1 MLTSLAA
8 LIVAFLAAVL
18 LTPLVRFLA
27 KSRGL
32 LDEPAERKIH
42 DVAVPRLGGIAI
54 ATAFYLGLAAALV
67 VGSQRASPLRA
78 ADQLV
83 AVLLGAAL
91 IVSVGV
97 VDDLFGM
104 RARAKLAAQ
113 IAVAIVVVLLGIS
126 IDHLD
131 GPWGRIGLGA
141 WSVPL
146 TVIWFVVVMNAI
158 NLIDGLDGLASGVAL
173 IGMCAFYLI
182 ASASGATPPMAAVLA
197 AAVGGVLGFLPF
209 NFYPASIIMGDTGA
223 ILLGFLLAAAGV
235 AVTQFGSPGAAPWA
249 PVLVLGL
256 PLVDTAWAIVRRALS
271 GAPIFAPD
279 KRHIHHQLL
288 AAGLSQRNA
297 MLVLWVI
304 SVALGLVAVLAAH

>member
-1 MLTSLAA
+1 MPTPLAA

-27 KSRGL
+27 RRWRL
-32 LDEPAERKIH
+32 LDEPAERKVH
-42 DVAVPRLGGIAI
+42 GVAIPRLGGVAI
-54 ATAFYLGLAAALV
+54 AVAFYLGMAATLV
-67 VGSQRASPLRA
+67 VASPSPLRA

-83 AVLLGAAL
+83 AVLLGGAL
-91 IVSVGV
+91 IVCIGI

-113 IAVAIVVVLLGIS
+113 IVVAIVVVMLGIT

-131 GPWGRIGLGA
+131 GPWGSIGLGA

-146 TVIWFVVVMNAI
+146 TVVWFVLVMNAM

-173 IGMCAFYLI
+173 VGMGAFYLI
-182 ASASGATPPMAAVLA
+182 ASAGGATPPIAAVLA
-197 AAVGGVLGFLPF
+197 AAAGGVLGFLPF
-209 NFYPASIIMGDTGA
+209 NLYPASIIMGDTGST
-223 ILLGFLLAAAGV
+223 LLGFLLAAAGI
-235 AVTQFGSPGAAPWA
+235 AVTQSGSPGAAPWA
-249 PVLVLGL
+249 PVMALGVAL
-256 PLVDTAWAIVRRALS
+256 ADTAWAVIRRILAGS
-271 GAPIFAPD
+271 PIFAPD

-297 MLVLWVI
+297 MLVLWSI
-304 SVALGLVAVLAAH
+304 AAMLGLVAVLAAR